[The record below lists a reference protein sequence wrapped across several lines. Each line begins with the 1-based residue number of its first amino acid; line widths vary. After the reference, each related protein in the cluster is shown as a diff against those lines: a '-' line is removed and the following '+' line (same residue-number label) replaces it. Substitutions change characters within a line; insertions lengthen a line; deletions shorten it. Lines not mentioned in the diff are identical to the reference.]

1 VISDFLRGVK
11 EIFAFLK
18 YYAAYNGNYLGDPAV
33 DGRIIF
39 RWIFRK

>member
-1 VISDFLRGVK
+1 VISGFLRSVN

-18 YYAAYNGNYLGDPAV
+18 YYAAYNDSYLGDPAV

-39 RWIFRK
+39 RCIFRK